1 MVDVEV
7 DVGVAVLV
15 LVVAIM
21 EMLARNA
28 NHVDSA
34 LLVLGQHSRQVFKLK
49 T

>member
-1 MVDVEV
+1 M

-28 NHVDSA
+28 KHVDYA

>member
-1 MVDVEV
+1 M

-15 LVVAIM
+15 LVVAIL
-21 EMLARNA
+21 EILARNA

-34 LLVLGQHSRQVFKLK
+34 LLVLGQHSCQVFKLK

>member
-1 MVDVEV
+1 MDVEV
-7 DVGVAVLV
+7 DVGVAVLA

-21 EMLARNA
+21 EILARNA